1 MGARFLVHS
10 AQPATLKILHK
21 RNTFWNPRFC
31 ARFTNANREKLL
43 FSLFAF
49 HTQRRA
55 FPGKEIT
62 MQQLYTVK
70 ITRVI
75 MSQNLQEAR
84 RLALSI
90 ENVNDVELVEPI
102 QNLFDIPTGWED
114 AIPYGAETQTTRQCL
129 VAQLA
134 ADTRFNGFEVHPS
147 LEVSKDKHGQVNLE
161 QCDENDPAITVWSV
175 YGHLIEGG
183 LECLADFDIKSR
195 AEEFFGQIIKV
206 QSMWAEADEYFSAS
220 GTRPVFAEDEHL
232 ESYFEDRI
240 SDGDIYGGQ
249 PLAEDW

>member
-1 MGARFLVHS
+1 
-10 AQPATLKILHK
+10 
-21 RNTFWNPRFC
+21 
-31 ARFTNANREKLL
+31 
-43 FSLFAF
+43 
-49 HTQRRA
+49 
-55 FPGKEIT
+55 
-62 MQQLYTVK
+62 MQQLYTVRT
-70 ITRVI
+70 TRVVTA
-75 MSQNLQEAR
+75 QNLEEAR

-90 ENVNDVELVEPI
+90 ENANDVELVEPI
-102 QNLFDIPTGWED
+102 QSLFDIPTGWEN

-134 ADTRFNGFEVHPS
+134 ADTRFNGFEVHPC

-161 QCDENDPAITVWSV
+161 QCDENDPTISVWSV

-232 ESYFEDRI
+232 GSYFEDRI

>member
-1 MGARFLVHS
+1 
-10 AQPATLKILHK
+10 
-21 RNTFWNPRFC
+21 
-31 ARFTNANREKLL
+31 
-43 FSLFAF
+43 
-49 HTQRRA
+49 
-55 FPGKEIT
+55 

-90 ENVNDVELVEPI
+90 ENANDVELVEPI

-134 ADTRFNGFEVHPS
+134 ADTRFNGFEVHPC

-161 QCDENDPAITVWSV
+161 QCDENDPTITVWSV

-195 AEEFFGQIIKV
+195 AEDFCGQIIKV
-206 QSMWAEADEYFSAS
+206 QGMWAEADEYFSAS

>member
-1 MGARFLVHS
+1 
-10 AQPATLKILHK
+10 
-21 RNTFWNPRFC
+21 
-31 ARFTNANREKLL
+31 
-43 FSLFAF
+43 
-49 HTQRRA
+49 
-55 FPGKEIT
+55 

-90 ENVNDVELVEPI
+90 ENANDVELIEPI

-134 ADTRFNGFEVHPS
+134 ADTRFNGFEVYPC
-147 LEVSKDKHGQVNLE
+147 LEVSRDKHGQVNLE
-161 QCDENDPAITVWSV
+161 QCDENDPAISVWSV
-175 YGHLIEGG
+175 YGHLVAGG
-183 LECLADFDIKSR
+183 LECLADFDGKQQ
-195 AEEFFGQIIKV
+195 AEEFRGQIIKV
-206 QSMWAEADEYFSAS
+206 QSDLLSKSWAEADQYFAAS